1 MTFALLNAELFSLT
15 SLQSLFLQVGSVPSL
30 PLQGAV
36 LKRDVLQGYQPLQR
50 HLWSFEH
57 LAASAASSLA
67 HGGPRRKFFFV
78 GISHG
83 PRGSNNPA
91 TGWCGRA
98 EVACFSEVLFHS
110 LHRTGVPSS
119 MA

>member
-1 MTFALLNAELFSLT
+1 MTFALLNAQLFSLT

-36 LKRDVLQGYQPLQR
+36 LKRDVLQGYQWTSPLQR

-67 HGGPRRKFFFV
+67 HGGPRRKFLFCWKFPWPS
-78 GISHG
+78 GFKQSSH
-83 PRGSNNPA
+83 R
-91 TGWCGRA
+91 
-98 EVACFSEVLFHS
+98 VVLAGGGC
-110 LHRTGVPSS
+110 LL
-119 MA
+119 